1 MTTID
6 PQRLSDYE
14 FCPRF
19 ERLNRTLE
27 PPRLPVRE
35 AVKRFFAAGI
45 TVLTAPNGIERTAEA
60 FIDAAASPGF
70 SYPSDNWDRSYGN
83 HPATDIY
90 TLANDYCSWLD
101 GALRIAKENY
111 FPGHNLWRVVD
122 RFDERLRWA
131 ELLSL
136 AAGHTPTVHMLR
148 LPALRHGR
156 LAHPLSLAY
165 HHPLGRH
172 PRGNYRLAMLD
183 GEGRFNN
190 NWKRLGR
197 WELRDEVS
205 WDEWREWIER
215 DQCMN
220 AIYDYRILEPINL
233 ANGDQILADAAALE
247 ERMSDPNPPRYQE
260 ACSRNCYFLN
270 YCHGSDRDRAEF
282 TTLRTQ
288 PSSASLPDPAL
299 AATLPPDP
307 APRGN

>member
-1 MTTID
+1 MID

-35 AVKRFFAAGI
+35 AVRRFFAAGI
-45 TVLTAPNGIERTAEA
+45 KVITAPGSIERTAEA

-70 SYPSDNWDRSYGN
+70 HYPSDNWDKKYGN
-83 HPATDIY
+83 HPQTDIY

-111 FPGHNLWRVVD
+111 FPGHNIWRVVE
-122 RFDERLRWA
+122 RFDERFRWE

-136 AAGHTPTVHMLR
+136 AEGHTPTVHMLR

-156 LAHPLSLAY
+156 LTHPLSLTY

-172 PRGNYRLAMLD
+172 PKGNYRLAMLD
-183 GEGRFNN
+183 GEGKFNN

-197 WELRDEVS
+197 WELRDEIT

-220 AIYDYRILEPINL
+220 QIYDYRILDPLTPRE
-233 ANGDQILADAAALE
+233 ADE
-247 ERMSDPNPPRYQE
+247 IISDAKEIEHWMKDPLPPRHRE
-260 ACSRNCYFLN
+260 SCERGCYFKP
-270 YCHGSDRDRAEF
+270 YCHGPEEDRKEF
-282 TTLRTQ
+282 TALHTQ
-288 PSSASLPDPAL
+288 PSSVSLPDPAL
-299 AATLPPDP
+299 AATLPLDP